1 MQLIRCRLLLGVALA
16 ALSGLPL
23 HAEVST
29 PRVTTSEIKVEHI
42 RIESDKPYPEVRAA
56 LEKLVPRFDDR
67 IRVLLQYGEI
77 SRVKTELEKVQGT
90 AGLVI
95 FSVAPHGDWV
105 QIVGQKQNAAQF
117 VIGNVLI
124 ASQMTSRN
132 AAAGLYA
139 PLRIMLHETPVG
151 TAVFEHDRPSDLFG
165 QYGNPD
171 VTAVATALDK
181 KILDTLIAAAR

>member
-1 MQLIRCRLLLGVALA
+1 MTMHIIGRRLLLGVAA
-16 ALSGLPL
+16 TALSALPL
-23 HAEVST
+23 RAEVSA
-29 PRVTTSEIKVEHI
+29 PKVTTSEIKVEHI
-42 RIESDKPYPEVRAA
+42 RIESDKPYAEVRAA

-95 FSVAPHGDWV
+95 FSVAPHGDWG

-139 PLRIMLHETPVG
+139 PLRIMLHETPAG
-151 TAVFEHDRPSDLFG
+151 TAVFEYDRPSDLFRSVRQSGRHCCGDRAG
-165 QYGNPD
+165 QED
-171 VTAVATALDK
+171 L
-181 KILDTLIAAAR
+181 